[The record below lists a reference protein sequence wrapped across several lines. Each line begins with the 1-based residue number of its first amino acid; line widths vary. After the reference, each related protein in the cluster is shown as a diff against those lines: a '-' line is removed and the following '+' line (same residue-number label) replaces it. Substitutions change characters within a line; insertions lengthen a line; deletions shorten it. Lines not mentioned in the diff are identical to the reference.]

1 MERNQKKQMAA
12 GVVFSYLSVAFKIL
26 SGVIYT
32 PIILHSL
39 GQSEYGIYLLCISFI
54 GYLTILNGGMN
65 AAYVRFYVQ
74 AREKKTHSSGSI
86 NGIIN
91 GIFLKIFL
99 VLGIIGMVGGLLV
112 SANAEF
118 LFGSKILPEEYEIFK
133 KSLRVLSVTV
143 LATSLNWVFSS
154 CIIAHE
160 KFVVGKLI
168 DLLHT
173 ILVPVVTVPF
183 LLTGFGSVA
192 VVAVNLALTLA
203 MLAANCLYAMIR
215 LHMRFDFGYSDR
227 EFLGSVVVF
236 AGFIAIQAVMDQL
249 NWQVDKF
256 ILARVSGADSV
267 AVYSVGSTFN
277 SYFLTISSAVS
288 GVFIAEVNRM
298 AARKKDVELSS
309 LFIKTSRIFAQVA
322 VFIMSGFVFFGRPF
336 ILRWSGQEYADSY
349 YIGVLIMAPVTV
361 ALSQGLGQDIA
372 RAKNMHKIQILINVA
387 VAFLNLLVS
396 IPLAKRF
403 GAIGSAWGTFLCE
416 VIICIFVQTIYYQ
429 KMVRLDMKAY
439 YKEMLKLLP
448 GWVIPFAAGI
458 TVMCFGIV
466 HASYVSVFV
475 YAVLYTVIF
484 GASVWCISLSERE
497 KAYVKGIFCKV
508 ENGLGEIIYDK

>member
-1 MERNQKKQMAA
+1 MERNQKKQMTV
-12 GVVFSYLSVAFKIL
+12 GVVFSYLSIAFRIL

-39 GQSEYGIYLLCISFI
+39 GQSEYGVYSLCISFI

-74 AREKKTHSSGSI
+74 SREKKAHSSES
-86 NGIIN
+86 IN

-99 VLGIIGMVGGLLV
+99 FLGIIGMVGGLLV

-118 LFGSKILPEEYEIFK
+118 LFGSRILPEEYEIFK
-133 KSLRVLSVTV
+133 KSIRVLSVTV
-143 LATSLNWVFSS
+143 LATSLNGVFSS

-160 KFVVGKLI
+160 RFVIGKLI

-173 ILVPVVTVPF
+173 VLVPLVTVPF
-183 LLTGFGSVA
+183 LLAGFGSVA

-203 MLAANCLYAMIR
+203 MLTANCLYAVIR
-215 LHMRFDFGYSDR
+215 LRMRFEFGYSDKA
-227 EFLGSVVVF
+227 FLGSVVVF

-277 SYFLTISSAVS
+277 SYFLTISGAVS
-288 GVFIAEVNRM
+288 GVFVAEINRL
-298 AARKKDVELSS
+298 AARKNDVGLSS
-309 LFIKTSRIFAQVA
+309 LFNKTSRIFAQVA
-322 VFIMSGFVFFGRPF
+322 VFIMSGFIFFGRPF
-336 ILRWSGQEYADSY
+336 ILRWSGQEYTDSY
-349 YIGVLIMAPVTV
+349 YVGVLIMVPVTV

-372 RAKNMHKIQILINVA
+372 RAKNMHRIQILINVA

-396 IPLAKRF
+396 IPLAKRL
-403 GAIGSAWGTFLCE
+403 GAIGSALGTFVCE

-429 KMVRLDMKAY
+429 KKVRLDMKAY
-439 YKEMLKLLP
+439 YKEMLRLLP
-448 GWVIPFAAGI
+448 GWVIPFAAGAA
-458 TVMCFGIV
+458 TMYFDIV
-466 HASYVSVFV
+466 HASYVSVLV

-484 GASVWCISLSERE
+484 GTSVWCISLSERE
-497 KAYVKGIFCKV
+497 KGYVKSIVNKIMV
-508 ENGLGEIIYDK
+508 RK

>member
-1 MERNQKKQMAA
+1 MERNQKKQIAA

-39 GQSEYGIYLLCISFI
+39 GQSEYGIYSLCISFI

-65 AAYVRFYVQ
+65 AAYVRYYVQ
-74 AREKKTHSSGSI
+74 SREKKTYSSES
-86 NGIIN
+86 IN

-99 VLGIIGMVGGLLV
+99 LLGIMGMAGGLLV

-118 LFGSKILPEEYEIFK
+118 LFGSKILPGEYEIFK
-133 KSLRVLSVTV
+133 KSIRVLSVTV
-143 LATSLNWVFSS
+143 LATSLNGVFSS

-160 KFVVGKLI
+160 KFVIGKLI

-183 LLTGFGSVA
+183 LLAGFGSVS
-192 VVAVNLALTLA
+192 VVVINLVLTLA
-203 MLAANCLYAMIR
+203 MLAANCLYAMVK
-215 LHMRFDFGYSDR
+215 LQMRFDLGYSDKA
-227 EFLGSVVVF
+227 FLGSVVVF

-277 SYFLTISSAVS
+277 SYFLTISGAVS
-288 GVFIAEVNRM
+288 GVFIAEVNRL
-298 AARKKDVELSS
+298 AARKDEAELSS

-322 VFIMSGFVFFGRPF
+322 VFIMLGFVFLGKPF
-336 ILRWSGQEYADSY
+336 ILRWSGQEYTDSY
-349 YIGVLIMAPVTV
+349 YIGVLIMVPVTV

-387 VAFLNLLVS
+387 VAFLNLFVS
-396 IPLAKRF
+396 IPLAKRL
-403 GAIGSAWGTFLCE
+403 GAIGSALGTFVCE

-429 KMVRLDMKAY
+429 KKVRLDMKAY
-439 YKEMLKLLP
+439 YMEMFRLLP
-448 GWVIPFAAGI
+448 GWVIPFATGTAA
-458 TVMCFGIV
+458 MYFGVV
-466 HASYVSVFV
+466 HASYVSVFL

-484 GASVWCISLSERE
+484 GTSVWCISLSERE
-497 KAYVKGIFCKV
+497 KGYVRGFVNKIMIRK
-508 ENGLGEIIYDK
+508 